1 MKKTGFT
8 LAEILISIAIIGV
21 VAAIS
26 LPTLGT
32 SAKKQ
37 ANEAKLKVVIS
48 DLENAFSTMITS
60 EVTER
65 LQETKAWDD
74 SDSEFIEE
82 YSKYLKITSTETGNY
97 GGAAFTTKNGALVE
111 IIRDSSVD
119 NDGHIGYVHI
129 DVNGKDKPNKINIDM
144 FECYLDQYGMLEVA
158 EEELPE

>member
-74 SDSEFIEE
+74 SEAEFIEE
-82 YSKYLKITSTETGNY
+82 YSKYLKITSTASNAKDTQIKESATLNTG
-97 GGAAFTTKNGALVE
+97 KSMAL
-111 IIRDSSVD
+111 
-119 NDGHIGYVHI
+119 
-129 DVNGKDKPNKINIDM
+129 K
-144 FECYLDQYGMLEVA
+144 
-158 EEELPE
+158 